1 MGWQTVAVT
10 VLHAGNTIINP
21 DGSFTYSG
29 APAAGNLIA
38 TVTPAAGV
46 DSFGNQ
52 YLESVTS
59 YGVGTATQ
67 MDQGQISLYTGSL
80 AAGWTSVASI
90 TITGSVIELITAG
103 GVITSNNTLDNGAGG
118 ASFGGNVTIA
128 GTASIN
134 GSGNTGTAGL
144 TNGTINGTSGA
155 ASAGT
160 AHTHGGGSYAVNN
173 GQHNHVL

>member
-1 MGWQTVAVT
+1 MGWQTQIAVQ
-10 VLHAGNTIINP
+10 LQAGNTIINP

-38 TVTPAAGV
+38 SVTPAAGV
-46 DSFGNQ
+46 DSFGNN

-59 YGVGTATQ
+59 YGPGNATQ
-67 MDQGQISLYTGSL
+67 IDQGQILLYTGSL
-80 AAGWTSVASI
+80 AAGWTSQANI
-90 TITGSVIELITAG
+90 TVSGSVIELITAG
-103 GVITSNNTLDNGAGG
+103 GVITSNNTLDNGSGG
-118 ASFGGNVTIA
+118 ATFNGNVTIS

-134 GSGNTGTAGL
+134 GSGSTATHGL
-144 TNGTINGTSGA
+144 TDGTINGTSGA

-160 AHTHGGGSYAVNN
+160 AHTHGPGSFSVTN